1 MSMRNF
7 LFARLRL
14 QSFCPALELTSG
26 SPQREPRE
34 SIQSR
39 RGRARVGAG
48 APAPRRR
55 APGSL
60 AERGRRLP
68 SRFPGAPVSAQPS
81 GD

>member
-26 SPQREPRE
+26 SRQREPRE
-34 SIQSR
+34 SIQP
-39 RGRARVGAG
+39 RGARAELGAG

-55 APGSL
+55 GARSP

-68 SRFPGAPVSAQPS
+68 SRFPGASVSAEAS